1 MRGFMGLA
9 VVEQGKEDEWL
20 ETVDEHEES
29 DCEDG
34 LDQVG
39 DSTTEAKDD
48 GNEDPV
54 QGTLPI
60 LSIGAFARCVLYPA
74 DNE

>member
-1 MRGFMGLA
+1 MGLA
-9 VVEQGKEDEWL
+9 VIKQGKGDECL
-20 ETVDEHEES
+20 ETVDGHEES

-34 LDQVG
+34 LDQVE
-39 DSTTEAKDD
+39 DSTAED

-60 LSIGAFARCVLYPA
+60 LSIGAFARCVWYPA